1 VGRRDAADYE
11 SLRSGALHVGLEHG
25 AILLRHGLAAWL
37 EAAQPSDPLA
47 SWQLPTKPSSDGI
60 ARRGPLPATVAAIIL
75 RLTREA
81 VHA

>member
-11 SLRSGALHVGLEHG
+11 SLRSEALHVGLGHG

-37 EAAQPSDPLA
+37 EAAQPSDLRP
-47 SWQLPTKPSSDGI
+47 SWQLPTKPSSGGI
-60 ARRGPLPATVAAIIL
+60 GSRAPLSAIVAAIIL

-81 VHA
+81 AHA